1 MIIPTHMKPFISLI
15 LSLAVPGIALAEQ
28 DVPLLMPEERQAV
41 DTQAAELSDA
51 ITPALATVAKSTVR
65 VWSGSRRVA
74 YGTVVG
80 DGTKIISK
88 WSEVARGTGKLRVD
102 VAGSEYRDVKLT
114 GVYEDEDL
122 VVLDVEGKS
131 LTPIDWTFEAPK
143 LGSFLAAPQ
152 PDGKP
157 AAFGV
162 VSVLE
167 RNLRDSDMAYLG
179 VDADP
184 KYEGKG
190 VRVKNV
196 EKGSGAFAAG
206 LKSGDVIVK
215 VGERVISGLQELK
228 NSLTGVTPGSTI
240 PVMIESNGRS
250 ETVNVLLGNR
260 TPEMTQSSGG
270 ERLEAMERMGGAIS
284 QVRTSFTHALQTD
297 MRPKPNQIGGPVVNL
312 KGQAVGI
319 TIARADRTRSFVMP
333 ASAVVNLLKKEAA
346 NPALA
351 QVRNDEA
358 EVPIRA
364 RVVPPARG
372 QAPQGRIM
380 PGGEERMR
388 RHLGDMQRLMD
399 HLREEMDGIDDP

>member
-15 LSLAVPGIALAEQ
+15 LTLAVPAVSLAEQ
-28 DVPLLMPEERQAV
+28 DIPLLMPEERQAV
-41 DTQAAELSDA
+41 DSQAAEFSDA
-51 ITPALATVAKSTVR
+51 IAPALTSAAKSTVR

-88 WSEVARGTGKLRVD
+88 WSEVARGSGNLRVD
-102 VAGSEYRDVKLT
+102 VSGSEYRDVKLS
-114 GVYEDEDL
+114 GVYEDEDI

-157 AAFGV
+157 AAYGV

-167 RNLRDSDMAYLG
+167 RNLRDTDLAFLG
-179 VDADP
+179 VIADP
-184 KYEGKG
+184 GYHGQG
-190 VRVKNV
+190 VRISQIDP
-196 EKGSGAFAAG
+196 GSGAFAAG
-206 LKSGDVIVK
+206 LKPGAVILK
-215 VGERVISGLQELK
+215 VGDRSISGLTELQ
-228 NSLTGVTPGSTI
+228 NALVGIAPGTTV
-240 PVMIESNGRS
+240 PVLVEAKGSAQ
-250 ETVNVLLGNR
+250 TVQVLLGNR
-260 TPEMTQSSGG
+260 PKMAQFGG
-270 ERLEAMERMGGAIS
+270 ERLETMERMGGAIS
-284 QVRTSFTHALQTD
+284 QVRTSFTHAIQTD

-319 TIARADRTRSFVMP
+319 TIARADRTRAFVMP
-333 ASAVVNLLKKEAA
+333 ATAVVNLLKKEAA

-351 QVRNDEA
+351 QVRNEETEA
-358 EVPIRA
+358 PMQ
-364 RVVPPARG
+364 ARG
-372 QAPQGRIM
+372 PTPQRRMM

-399 HLREEMDGIDDP
+399 HLREEMDGIEDP